1 VRCAPPLPRA
11 GAGSILL
18 GELARWRQGARISS
32 AAADARSDASGR
44 GFEPEVIASQPFRDL
59 FLRSL
64 LPRLGGG
71 ISTGLRQEGF
81 LMVAFGRFSGS
92 QIRRS
97 GEAIP
102 RAGLSTR
109 GRAVKVTP

>member
-1 VRCAPPLPRA
+1 MLRA
-11 GAGSILL
+11 CAGSIPLRKQPWL
-18 GELARWRQGARISS
+18 RRAARVPS
-32 AAADARSDASGR
+32 AASDSRKDASGR

-81 LMVAFGRFSGS
+81 LMVAFGRLSGS

>member
-1 VRCAPPLPRA
+1 VHRHCPELGRVRFSWASWPGGGKEL
-11 GAGSILL
+11 GS
-18 GELARWRQGARISS
+18 RQPQSDSRK
-32 AAADARSDASGR
+32 DASGR

-81 LMVAFGRFSGS
+81 LMVAFGRLSGS

>member
-1 VRCAPPLPRA
+1 MCTANAPGLC
-11 GAGSILL
+11 GFDSL
-18 GELARWRQGARISS
+18 EE
-32 AAADARSDASGR
+32 AALVAARSSGPVSRIGFAKRRPGR

-81 LMVAFGRFSGS
+81 LMVAFGRLSGS